1 MITGGYGGLM
11 EVASRAAAEA
21 GGKVIGL
28 PMRGW
33 ANLAPNKWN
42 NELRWSTTYAERL
55 AHLLAADA
63 VIVLDGGIGTL
74 SEAATVWAALQT
86 EPDAADLVFLG
97 TGWEPVLEAFTTHL
111 VIDDRDL
118 AHVTICTDPRQAIAH
133 IAQARSRP
141 QRPARPRGY
150 QPRIWPRR
158 QPEETNVMQPSLGL
172 REARQLAN
180 EAVNA
185 AGRLQLRISVAVA
198 DEAGPL
204 LAFARMDGPTRL
216 SARTAVDKT

>member
-1 MITGGYGGLM
+1 MAPSALTVGVIGSARLEPPDPRCALAEQTGAAIAARGWTMITGGYGGLM

-33 ANLAPNKWN
+33 ANLTPNKWN

-63 VIVLDGGIGTL
+63 VVVLDGGIGTL

-86 EPDAADLVFLG
+86 APDAAALVFLG
-97 TGWEPVLEAFTTHL
+97 TGWEPVLQAFTTHL

-118 AHVTICTDPRQAIAH
+118 AHVTICTDPAQAVAH
-133 IAQARSRP
+133 IAQTRSRR
-141 QRPARPRGY
+141 QRSARPRG
-150 QPRIWPRR
+150 
-158 QPEETNVMQPSLGL
+158 
-172 REARQLAN
+172 
-180 EAVNA
+180 
-185 AGRLQLRISVAVA
+185 
-198 DEAGPL
+198 
-204 LAFARMDGPTRL
+204 
-216 SARTAVDKT
+216 

>member
-1 MITGGYGGLM
+1 VAPRPLCVGVVGSARLEPPDPRCALAEQTGAAIAAQGWTMITGGYGGLM

-21 GGKVIGL
+21 GGRVIGL

-33 ANLAPNKWN
+33 DNLTPNKWN

-63 VIVLDGGIGTL
+63 VVVLDGGIGTL

-97 TGWEPVLEAFTTHL
+97 TGWEPVLRAFTTHL

-118 AHVTICTDPRQAIAH
+118 AHVTICTDPRQAVAH
-133 IAQARSRP
+133 IAQARSRR
-141 QRPARPRGY
+141 QRSARPRG
-150 QPRIWPRR
+150 
-158 QPEETNVMQPSLGL
+158 
-172 REARQLAN
+172 
-180 EAVNA
+180 
-185 AGRLQLRISVAVA
+185 
-198 DEAGPL
+198 
-204 LAFARMDGPTRL
+204 
-216 SARTAVDKT
+216 

>member
-33 ANLAPNKWN
+33 ANLTPNRWN

-63 VIVLDGGIGTL
+63 VVVLDGGIGTL

-97 TGWEPVLEAFTTHL
+97 TGWEPVLQALATHL

-118 AHVTICTDPRQAIAH
+118 AHVTICTDAGQAVAH
-133 IAQARSRP
+133 IAQARSR
-141 QRPARPRGY
+141 RRRSASPRG
-150 QPRIWPRR
+150 
-158 QPEETNVMQPSLGL
+158 
-172 REARQLAN
+172 
-180 EAVNA
+180 
-185 AGRLQLRISVAVA
+185 
-198 DEAGPL
+198 
-204 LAFARMDGPTRL
+204 
-216 SARTAVDKT
+216 